1 MSPCL
6 PSESPMTDSTSQP
19 KSAAFWH
26 KTVSTLSI
34 EGRALIDGKLVEAKS
49 GKQFDAISPVDGR
62 LIASV
67 ASCDEADVDAAVAA
81 ARRAFDDG
89 RWKSKPPAE
98 RKAILQRFAEL
109 LRAHS
114 DELATLVTLEM
125 GKPISVSVAGD
136 VNGTARCFGW
146 YAESIDKIYDEIA
159 PTGERDLAMI
169 TREPL
174 GVVAAVVPWNFPLV
188 TAAWK
193 CGPAL
198 AMGNSV
204 VLKPAEQSPLSA
216 IRLGQIA
223 LEAGIP
229 EGVLNVVPG
238 YGHTAGKALACHM
251 DVDGIFFTGSTAT
264 GRLLMEYS
272 AKSNLKKV
280 GLELGGKS
288 PNIILSSYSDIETAA
303 STAAN
308 TMFANQG
315 EVCIAP
321 SRLIVERSVLDQ
333 VKEVIA
339 ARAADWQPSDP
350 FDPET
355 RMGALVD
362 MKHANRVMDYVQRG
376 ADEGATLVTGGHR
389 AREETGGAYVAP
401 TVFADV
407 TNDMTIASEEIF
419 GPVLSVI
426 AVDNAEGAV
435 AVANDSP
442 YGLAASVWSDDLSEA
457 HLVAKSLRAGI
468 VYVNCYDACDM
479 TTPFGGYKQ
488 SGNGRDK
495 SLHALNE
502 YSELKTTWVRL

>member
-1 MSPCL
+1 
-6 PSESPMTDSTSQP
+6 MTGSTSRSN
-19 KSAAFWH
+19 SAAFWH
-26 KTVSTLSI
+26 ETASNLSI
-34 EGRALIDGKLVEAKS
+34 EGRALIDGKLVEAMS
-49 GKQFDAISPVDGR
+49 GAQFDAISPIDGR
-62 LIASV
+62 VIASV
-67 ASCDEADVDAAVAA
+67 AACDEADVNAAVAS

-109 LRAHS
+109 LRRHS
-114 DELATLVTLEM
+114 DELASLVTLEM

-136 VNGTARCFGW
+136 VSGTARCFGW

-169 TREPL
+169 AREPL

-193 CGPAL
+193 CAPAL

-272 AKSNLKKV
+272 AKSNLKKIS
-280 GLELGGKS
+280 LELGGKS
-288 PNIILSSYSDIETAA
+288 PNIILSSYSDIEKAA
-303 STAAN
+303 TTAAN

-321 SRLIVERSVLDQ
+321 SRLIVERAVLDQ

-339 ARAADWQPSDP
+339 ACASDWQPSDP

-355 RMGALVD
+355 RMG
-362 MKHANRVMDYVQRG
+362 
-376 ADEGATLVTGGHR
+376 
-389 AREETGGAYVAP
+389 P
-401 TVFADV
+401 
-407 TNDMTIASEEIF
+407 
-419 GPVLSVI
+419 
-426 AVDNAEGAV
+426 
-435 AVANDSP
+435 
-442 YGLAASVWSDDLSEA
+442 WS
-457 HLVAKSLRAGI
+457 I
-468 VYVNCYDACDM
+468 
-479 TTPFGGYKQ
+479 
-488 SGNGRDK
+488 
-495 SLHALNE
+495 
-502 YSELKTTWVRL
+502 